1 MKGGKV
7 VTEKYDKELEKIDA
21 KVREL
26 NAHKKDVEMR
36 RENAVKA
43 HVFGDF
49 EKKKIPIE
57 KFLTLSM
64 LSKKELEGILS
75 EAEDLSRKTDKGT
88 NDADDENKN
97 DRKENAADEDKK
109 SAAFAGAG
117 SMRTD
122 A

>member
-75 EAEDLSRKTDKGT
+75 EAEDLSKKTDKGI
-88 NDADDENKN
+88 NDADDENR
-97 DRKENAADEDKK
+97 RKENAADEDKK